1 MFSLFFSLLENEEIN
16 GKNLILR
23 IKWNYL
29 KGGVRRK
36 MGEPQKRLNPKVES
50 RVNRILLSEAIKL
63 LLSIVMLLS
72 EKTGTKQYDYRH
84 IIALC
89 ILRILL
95 RKTYA
100 DYEIEMR
107 TDPRI
112 CKAFRMKIL
121 PGKSTVQRG
130 MELINVNLLRE
141 INLLLLRDIVKNRL
155 NIIIDASGIRIFAR
169 SIWFCLRIKKRISK
183 RECDK
188 VHLAVSADLLLILNW
203 RITNGK
209 RHDCPFFVILLNPFK
224 WLGNVMA
231 DKGYLSRK
239 NFQFVFNRKGQAF
252 IPFKKGKKKGSTA
265 SPKSHPAWKFAYL
278 FWKTLN
284 GIYMLF
290 YHQRSR
296 IEAVFSA
303 LKKRYGDKLNC
314 SSASMRRK
322 EMSLRLIAYN
332 IRILLYAKYA
342 EKNNL
347 PLYIRVEKD

>member
-1 MFSLFFSLLENEEIN
+1 
-16 GKNLILR
+16 
-23 IKWNYL
+23 
-29 KGGVRRK
+29 

-50 RVNRILLSEAIKL
+50 QVNRILLNQAMTF
-63 LLSIVMLLS
+63 LLSIVLLLPA
-72 EKTGTKQYDYRH
+72 KTTTTRGIKSYDYRG

-112 CKAFRMKIL
+112 CFAFGMKIL
-121 PGKSTVQRG
+121 PGKSTIQRG
-130 MELINVNLLRE
+130 MELLSVNLLKQ
-141 INLLLLRDIVKNRL
+141 INLLLLRDIVKTRL
-155 NIIIDASGIRIFAR
+155 NILVDSSGIRIFAR
-169 SIWFCLRIKKRISK
+169 SIWFCLRIKKEISK

-188 VHLAVSADLLLILNW
+188 VHLAVCADLLLVLNW
-203 RITNGK
+203 KITNG
-209 RHDCPFFVILLNPFK
+209 RRNDSPFFVILLEPFK

-239 NFQFVFNRKGQAF
+239 NFQFVFDRKGQAF
-252 IPFKKGKKKGSTA
+252 IPFKKGKKKGSVD
-265 SPKSHPAWKFAYL
+265 SPKSHPAWKFAFH

-284 GIYMLF
+284 GIYMGI

-303 LKKRYGDKLNC
+303 IKKRYGDKLNC
-314 SSASMRRK
+314 KNARMRRK

-332 IRILLYAKYA
+332 IRILICARYAK
-342 EKNNL
+342 ENNL
-347 PLYIRVEKD
+347 PLWIRVERD